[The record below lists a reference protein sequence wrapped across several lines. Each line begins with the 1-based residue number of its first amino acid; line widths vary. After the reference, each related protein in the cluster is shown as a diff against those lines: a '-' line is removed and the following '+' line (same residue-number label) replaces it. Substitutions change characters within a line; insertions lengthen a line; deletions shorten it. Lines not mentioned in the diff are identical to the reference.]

1 MRGHH
6 FPLFK
11 ILNFFSRSMSNPN
24 IIKQIHS
31 SGDFQDFDFPEGAG
45 DSSMYLYAVYCFS
58 LPLQTIG
65 NVSLFYILLTES
77 RVKSSEIREEDVSFS
92 RSRSRS
98 LHPRG
103 YPQFIKVEPSPLCP
117 PSSGAKTLL
126 CHVDFQE
133 TCVFLYRLSPFTS
146 LILPCVS

>member
-1 MRGHH
+1 M
-6 FPLFK
+6 
-11 ILNFFSRSMSNPN
+11 
-24 IIKQIHS
+24 Q
-31 SGDFQDFDFPEGAG
+31 
-45 DSSMYLYAVYCFS
+45 LYAVYCFS

-92 RSRSRS
+92 WSRSRS

-103 YPQFIKVEPSPLCP
+103 SPQFIKVEPSPLCP
-117 PSSGAKTLL
+117 PSSGAKARF

-133 TCVFLYRLSPFTS
+133 TSVFLYRLSPFTS
-146 LILPCVS
+146 LFSLESLNIAP